1 MKRHKIESELV
12 KKGVELICGLDEAG
26 RGPLAGPVVG
36 AAVILNR
43 NVQLPGLNDSKL
55 LEKEERE
62 ELFEIITKK
71 AAYGFGVVDAWEI
84 DKIGILQATQK
95 AFYLALKDMLET
107 AKTRPEYLLIDGRD
121 AFFFDIPYIS
131 IVKGDTQVRCIA
143 AASIVA
149 KVVRD
154 GIMWEQEKTYPQYS
168 FRRHKGY
175 GTQAHYE
182 ELAKYGDCPIHRKSF
197 NLVQK

>member
-1 MKRHKIESELV
+1 MKRHKIESELIR
-12 KKGVELICGLDEAG
+12 KGVKLICGLDEAG

-36 AAVILNR
+36 AAVILPENIK
-43 NVQLPGLNDSKL
+43 LPNLNDSKL
-55 LEKEERE
+55 LKKEERE
-62 ELFEIITKK
+62 ELFKMIAKK
-71 AAYGFGVVDAWEI
+71 AIYGAGAVSAAEI
-84 DKIGILQATQK
+84 DEIGILQATQK
-95 AFYLALKDMLET
+95 AFCLALEAIKI
-107 AKTRPEYLLIDGRD
+107 RPEYLLIDGRD

-149 KVVRD
+149 KVTRD
-154 GIMWEQEKTYPQYS
+154 KIMYEQAKFYPQYS

-175 GTQAHYE
+175 GTKAHYE

-197 NLVQK
+197 NLIQK